1 MQKKSIKVNIKSNI
15 KSLNKMPAVA
25 QLDVKNQSDVV
36 IFYDKKLYKNKF
48 IQTWLKP
55 YANKVALNAG
65 ESLKTLNSYAQILKK
80 ISTLPIHKKT
90 VFVALGG
97 GSVGD
102 FVGFLA
108 STYHR
113 GQKLVIIPSTWLAA
127 IDSAHGGKNGLN
139 FLNTKNQIGTFYCP
153 DKIIFVKPLLMAQPQ
168 QLVNEAFGETF
179 KIGIINRPKILSK
192 PKISSNFLWKNL
204 SVMVSGKYAVVNK
217 DPLEKSGVRQILNL
231 GHTMGHVFESVHKIS
246 HGEAVLL
253 GMLFAARYS
262 YHLEYLSQKE
272 FIFISRALF
281 LVPLSIK
288 YSHVLKIADSKIK
301 QLLLKDK
308 KINTSEKLNYIF
320 IHKIGSVFVREI
332 KISDL
337 LQEIQRQRRQ
347 L

>member
-1 MQKKSIKVNIKSNI
+1 MQKKSIQSNI
-15 KSLNKMPAVA
+15 KSLNKMPLAT
-25 QLDVKNQSDVV
+25 QLDVQNQSDAV
-36 IFYDKKLYKNKF
+36 IFYDKKLYNNKL
-48 IQTWLKP
+48 IQTWLKSYP
-55 YANKVALNAG
+55 YKIALNAG
-65 ESLKTLNSYAQILKK
+65 ESLKTLNSYSQILKK
-80 ISTLPIHKKT
+80 ISTFPIHKKT

-139 FLNTKNQIGTFYCP
+139 FLNTKNQIGTFYSAN
-153 DKIIFVKPLLMAQPQ
+153 KIIFVKPLLMAQPH

-179 KIGIINRPKILSK
+179 KIGIINRPQILSK
-192 PKISSNFLWKNL
+192 PKISAQFLWKNL
-204 SVMVSGKYAVVNK
+204 STMVSGKYAVVNK

-231 GHTMGHVFESVHKIS
+231 GHTMGHVFESAHKIS

-253 GMLFAARYS
+253 GMLFATRYS
-262 YHLEYLSQKE
+262 FNLKYLSQKE
-272 FIFISRALF
+272 FIHICKALF
-281 LVPLSIK
+281 LVPMSLK
-288 YSHVLKIADSKIK
+288 YNLVLKITDSKIK

-308 KINTSEKLNYIF
+308 KLNTSEKLNYIF
-320 IHKIGSVFVREI
+320 IKKTGNVFIRQI
-332 KISDL
+332 KIADL
-337 LQEIQRQRRQ
+337 LLEVQRQRKH